1 MSVIVKSKLEISRSP
16 INQST
21 SKQMFSFAK
30 APRFPPLKTKGYCD
44 TFYTLPSV
52 AMTRYASF
60 GKGNKSDF
68 TKTSRGM
75 NSQFYAVKRDFD
87 KDNITGPQFSFGISR
102 EKYANVYYETNK
114 MVDKNV
120 PGPGKYNYLKSFGAD
135 APKFTMRE
143 RFHTAA
149 GKSRGKLYDTP
160 GPGEYP
166 PVITINDKGHYPISR
181 IRDISIPNFGAYKS
195 KRFNY
200 NCKLFILICRQQKSW
215 T

>member
-68 TKTSRGM
+68 TRTSRGM

-120 PGPGKYNYLKSFGAD
+120 PGPGKYNYLKSQGFNFFCNVDSTQYWTQITENYVRQGRRNLDGYRMYHNPELVSDLFD
-135 APKFTMRE
+135 AAEVFDKE
-143 RFHTAA
+143 RP
-149 GKSRGKLYDTP
+149 TP
-160 GPGEYP
+160 VASE
-166 PVITINDKGHYPISR
+166 
-181 IRDISIPNFGAYKS
+181 
-195 KRFNY
+195 
-200 NCKLFILICRQQKSW
+200 
-215 T
+215 